1 MKNNY
6 RNLIVNA
13 KGDIISLLQNSDSI
27 DMDTEQLE
35 YLVKILD
42 YILLGEVQLDINSI
56 SMLMEEIIVTSIFT
70 NTPKLLGVLN
80 TIGKLREGFQND
92 NKISIS

>member
-6 RNLIVNA
+6 RNLIVNT

-27 DMDTEQLE
+27 DMDTDQLE
-35 YLVKILD
+35 YLIKILD

-80 TIGKLREGFQND
+80 NISKLREGLQND